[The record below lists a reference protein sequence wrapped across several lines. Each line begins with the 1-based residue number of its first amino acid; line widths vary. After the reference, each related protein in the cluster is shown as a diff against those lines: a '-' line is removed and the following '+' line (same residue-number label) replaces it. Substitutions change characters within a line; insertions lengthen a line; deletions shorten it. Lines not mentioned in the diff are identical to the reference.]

1 MSGSLRSQPAMVLVL
16 RLAIVV
22 ITYSL
27 IREVPAETLAMDPT
41 DFLDPLTRELLMV
54 GHSEIL
60 LPLMGY
66 VRRSQYKEN
75 QPISPGIIRLLR
87 KRSKIIQLIK
97 KKYFQKN

>member
-27 IREVPAETLAMDPT
+27 IREVPAEAMDPT

-87 KRSKIIQLIK
+87 KRSKII
-97 KKYFQKN
+97 

>member
-1 MSGSLRSQPAMVLVL
+1 MSGTLRSHPAMVLVL
-16 RLAIVV
+16 RLAIAV

-27 IREVPAETLAMDPT
+27 IREVPAEAMDPT

-87 KRSKIIQLIK
+87 KRSKIIKLIK